1 MTVPKYSAI
10 GRPLYFTDKTNVL
23 IISLT
28 VATGLVSFIGFI
40 WLADDGWKDAITAAI
55 GLAFSVFI
63 SWAISRELNPD
74 FKYAAFFGPIIII
87 LVGMHEVRIMNPHYA
102 PLFWVLLMAR
112 ILNRT
117 TGLKAR
123 IIDSLLI
130 LALTGWISF
139 TYSWI
144 VGIIAALVYWLDA
157 LLKDPQPVHRIFAI
171 LALILAIIS
180 FFFRPVFNPDIFH
193 GIEIFA
199 LIIIAILFAAVIFMT
214 KNTNSKGDWVPVIL
228 NLTRIRFTQ
237 TFALVS
243 LIMFSIMNGNAAF
256 YGLAPLSAAMAGIF
270 VHLLIIRSGKKTR
283 YLENGKETIVK

>member
-28 VATGLVSFIGFI
+28 VATGLLSFIGFI
-40 WLADDGWKDAITAAI
+40 WLADYGWKDAIIAAI
-55 GLAFSVFI
+55 GFAFSVFI

-87 LVGMHEVRIMNPHYA
+87 LIGMHETRILSPHYA
-102 PLFWVLLMAR
+102 ALFWILLLAR
-112 ILNRT
+112 MLNRT

-123 IIDSLLI
+123 IVDSIIILI
-130 LALTGWISF
+130 LTGWVSF
-139 TYSWI
+139 SYSWI
-144 VGIIAALVYWLDA
+144 AGIIAALVYWLDA
-157 LLKDPQPVHRIFAI
+157 VLKDPQPVHRIFAI
-171 LALILAIIS
+171 LALVVSIIS

-199 LIIIAILFAAVIFMT
+199 LLIITILFAAVIFMT
-214 KNTNSKGDWVPVIL
+214 KSINSKGDWVPVIL
-228 NLTRIRFTQ
+228 NRQRVRATQ
-237 TFALVS
+237 AFALVS
-243 LIMFSIMNGNAAF
+243 LLMFSIMNGNSSF

-270 VHLLIIRSGKKTR
+270 VHMLIIRSGKKTR